1 LKLSKF
7 ALYVNVRL
15 NNEKQDFTMPN
26 PKVGPPT
33 PPAFFEQLPKAIVRA
48 IDVSEAL
55 RDAMTSMNAL
65 TKYGPV
71 IALRTINSYFDAAKL
86 QQRRIERARL
96 SIQKSFSHGTSVRRG
111 KNLFYDVH
119 FYLISWARIAKLA
132 RFIAQTTRFS
142 RTGLV
147 LRRYATDLKD
157 RIDARDHLE
166 HFEDRLPGGKEQHK
180 LAVPNDL
187 LNMLNQ
193 YLTYGGRKLDIG
205 TDSIRLLKTI
215 HEEFLL
221 ATLYDS
227 LEELATTNRSRLS
240 DLFNAAA
247 SKVHVARTTRK
258 VKRMLK
264 GKT

>member
-1 LKLSKF
+1 
-7 ALYVNVRL
+7 
-15 NNEKQDFTMPN
+15 MPN

-33 PPAFFEQLPKAIVRA
+33 PPAFLDQVPKAVVRA
-48 IDVSEAL
+48 LDVSEAL
-55 RDAMTSMNAL
+55 RDAMTSMNAPE
-65 TKYGPV
+65 KYGSV
-71 IALRTINSYFDAAKL
+71 IALSTIDSYFNAAKL

-96 SIQKSFSHGTSVRRG
+96 SIQKSFSRGPATRRG
-111 KNLFYDVH
+111 NNLFYDVH

-132 RFIAQTTRFS
+132 RFIAQKTRFS

-147 LRRYATDLKD
+147 MRRYSTDLKD

-193 YLTYGGRKLDIG
+193 YLTYGGRKLDVG

-215 HEEFLL
+215 RDEFLL
-221 ATLYDS
+221 AVLYDS
-227 LEELATTNRSRLS
+227 LEELARANPSRLT
-240 DLFNAAA
+240 DIFDKAA
-247 SKVHVARTTRK
+247 SKVRVAHTTMK

-264 GKT
+264 GKI